1 MEEEMKTNPGTG
13 EDAGRA
19 GAATGS
25 DSGILGK
32 IREILGMGK
41 EEKNEKKENGVGEEK
56 RTESQE
62 GQSQTENKGKKE
74 EPAKSYTQAD
84 LDAAVKQAREQ
95 MLNEQKEQKRRE
107 KLSPEER
114 AEEDAR
120 AVRKQNDELTERIRR
135 MELEQ
140 KAAGLL
146 EEKKL
151 PSAFAEFL
159 DFTSEE
165 KMTSSLE
172 KLGKQYQADLEAGI
186 QARLKGSTPKGLG
199 SAANL
204 TDGIISAEISRRIR
218 GGM

>member
-1 MEEEMKTNPGTG
+1 MEEEMKTNSGTG
-13 EDAGRA
+13 EEAGGA
-19 GAATGS
+19 GMAAGG

-41 EEKNEKKENGVGEEK
+41 EEKKENGAGEGK
-56 RTESQE
+56 RAESQD
-62 GQSQTENKGKKE
+62 GQPQAEHKGKKE

-95 MLNEQKEQKRRE
+95 LLNEQKEQKRRE

-114 AEEDAR
+114 AQEEAK
-120 AVRKQNDELTERIRR
+120 AVRKQNDELTEKIRR

-165 KMTSSLE
+165 TMASSLE

>member
-13 EDAGRA
+13 EEAGGA
-19 GAATGS
+19 GTAAGG

-41 EEKNEKKENGVGEEK
+41 EEKKENGADEGK
-56 RTESQE
+56 RAESQD
-62 GQSQTENKGKKE
+62 GQPQTEHKGKKE

-95 MLNEQKEQKRRE
+95 LLNEQKEQKRRE

-114 AEEDAR
+114 AQEDAR
-120 AVRKQNDELTERIRR
+120 AVRKQNDELTEKIRR

-151 PSAFAEFL
+151 PSAFADFL

-165 KMTSSLE
+165 TMASSLE

>member
-1 MEEEMKTNPGTG
+1 MKTNPGTG
-13 EDAGRA
+13 EEAGGA
-19 GAATGS
+19 GAAARS

-41 EEKNEKKENGVGEEK
+41 EEKKENGASEEK
-56 RTESQE
+56 MTESQE
-62 GQSQTENKGKKE
+62 GQPQAENKGKKE
-74 EPAKSYTQAD
+74 EPVKSYTQAD

-95 MLNEQKEQKRRE
+95 LLNEQKEQKRRE

-120 AVRKQNDELTERIRR
+120 AVRKQNDELTEKIRR

-186 QARLKGSTPKGLG
+186 QAKLKGSTPKGLG

>member
-1 MEEEMKTNPGTG
+1 
-13 EDAGRA
+13 
-19 GAATGS
+19 
-25 DSGILGK
+25 
-32 IREILGMGK
+32 
-41 EEKNEKKENGVGEEK
+41 
-56 RTESQE
+56 
-62 GQSQTENKGKKE
+62 
-74 EPAKSYTQAD
+74 
-84 LDAAVKQAREQ
+84 

>member
-1 MEEEMKTNPGTG
+1 MEEERKTNPGTG
-13 EDAGRA
+13 EVAGGA
-19 GAATGS
+19 GTAAGG

-41 EEKNEKKENGVGEEK
+41 EEKKENGAGEGK
-56 RTESQE
+56 RAESQD
-62 GQSQTENKGKKE
+62 GQPQTEHKGKKE

-95 MLNEQKEQKRRE
+95 LLNEQKEQKRRE

-114 AEEDAR
+114 AQEDAR
-120 AVRKQNDELTERIRR
+120 AVRKQNDELTEKIRR

-151 PSAFAEFL
+151 PSAFADFL

-165 KMTSSLE
+165 TMASSLE

>member
-1 MEEEMKTNPGTG
+1 MEEEMKTNPGTREESG
-13 EDAGRA
+13 EG
-19 GAATGS
+19 GAAAGG

-41 EEKNEKKENGVGEEK
+41 EEKKENGAGEEK
-56 RTESQE
+56 KTESQE
-62 GQSQTENKGKKE
+62 GQSQTENKGKTE
-74 EPAKSYTQAD
+74 EPVKSYTQAD

-95 MLNEQKEQKRRE
+95 LLNEQKEQKRRE

-120 AVRKQNDELTERIRR
+120 AVRKQNDELTEKIRR
-135 MELEQ
+135 MELGQ
-140 KAAGLL
+140 KAAVLL

-151 PSAFAEFL
+151 PAAFAEFL

-186 QARLKGSTPKGLG
+186 QTRLKGSTPKGLG

-218 GGM
+218 GGI

>member
-1 MEEEMKTNPGTG
+1 MQVWVVSTSVT
-13 EDAGRA
+13 
-19 GAATGS
+19 
-25 DSGILGK
+25 
-32 IREILGMGK
+32 GK
-41 EEKNEKKENGVGEEK
+41 EEKKENGADEGK
-56 RTESQE
+56 RAESQD
-62 GQSQTENKGKKE
+62 GQPQTEHKGKKE

-95 MLNEQKEQKRRE
+95 LLNEQKEQKRRE

-114 AEEDAR
+114 AQEDAR
-120 AVRKQNDELTERIRR
+120 AVRKQNDELTEKIRR

-165 KMTSSLE
+165 TMASSLE